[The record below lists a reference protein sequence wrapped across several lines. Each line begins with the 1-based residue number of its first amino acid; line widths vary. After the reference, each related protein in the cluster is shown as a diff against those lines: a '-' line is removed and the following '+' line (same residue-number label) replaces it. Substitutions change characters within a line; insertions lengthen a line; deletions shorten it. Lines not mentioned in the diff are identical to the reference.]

1 MFLFSHL
8 THLPKTVSMSVVL
21 QEVWLSL
28 SPPPRVFSGISL
40 RPREALRG
48 NYLGRISCTYSYT
61 EMIFGTIFKYSKTN
75 YMQNKW
81 QHFIK
86 KHKSYVML
94 AVSGLSFEG
103 GQKGAKHY
111 LSKQCDCKYLEAN
124 HMILMAFS
132 VSCGMQAC
140 CLSNATAC
148 DLCLSS
154 SWSSLLAPDQTLCST
169 NSLFLA
175 PNQNLP

>member
-8 THLPKTVSMSVVL
+8 FHLPKTVSMSVVL

-48 NYLGRISCTYSYT
+48 NYLGRISCTYSHT

-86 KHKSYVML
+86 KHKSYAVLTVL
-94 AVSGLSFEG
+94 ACHLQVDER
-103 GQKGAKHY
+103 GQALPFKT
-111 LSKQCDCKYLEAN
+111 
-124 HMILMAFS
+124 
-132 VSCGMQAC
+132 V
-140 CLSNATAC
+140 
-148 DLCLSS
+148 
-154 SWSSLLAPDQTLCST
+154 SLLLDGSESHDSFCVHSHTHAHI
-169 NSLFLA
+169 SLIFRVVELLITW
-175 PNQNLP
+175 NLLLSGFQV

>member
-48 NYLGRISCTYSYT
+48 NYLGRISCTYSHT

-75 YMQNKW
+75 YFN
-81 QHFIK
+81 
-86 KHKSYVML
+86 Y
-94 AVSGLSFEG
+94 
-103 GQKGAKHY
+103 
-111 LSKQCDCKYLEAN
+111 AN
-124 HMILMAFS
+124 
-132 VSCGMQAC
+132 
-140 CLSNATAC
+140 
-148 DLCLSS
+148 
-154 SWSSLLAPDQTLCST
+154 
-169 NSLFLA
+169 
-175 PNQNLP
+175 